1 MVPWRKRQDAIFRH
15 NVTEY
20 LDNQL
25 AERENRRITLA
36 NNRNYLDEWR
46 RKTEWKRQYEE
57 RLQARRADKLKR
69 MLMRYPELSKYYD
82 TYEKIE
88 KQYGEEESNYYWREW
103 RWKYPEKF
111 NKMTWDE
118 FYNARL
124 NDDRELA
131 AIVAERT
138 RLLNERLQRAE
149 RARLR
154 VPDAQGRYPAHT

>member
-1 MVPWRKRQDAIFRH
+1 MSAKRKTFAGVKRSKTRQGKDAFMGPWRKRQDAIFRH
-15 NVTEY
+15 NWTEY

-57 RLQARRADKLKR
+57 RLQAQRQEKLKR

-88 KQYGEEESNYYWREW
+88 KAYNEEESKYYQLEW
-103 RWKYPEKF
+103 RWKYPEKY
-111 NKMTWDE
+111 KYITWNE
-118 FYNARL
+118 FYDARL
-124 NDDRELA
+124 NDERELD
-131 AIVAERT
+131 AIVT
-138 RLLNERLQRAE
+138 ERLQRA
-149 RARLR
+149 
-154 VPDAQGRYPAHT
+154 